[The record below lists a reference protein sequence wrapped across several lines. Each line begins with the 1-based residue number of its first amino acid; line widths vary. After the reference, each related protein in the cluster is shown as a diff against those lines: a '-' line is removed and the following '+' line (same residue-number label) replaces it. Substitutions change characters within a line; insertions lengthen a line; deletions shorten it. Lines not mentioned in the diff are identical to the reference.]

1 MNFMLTGVLPMNSVE
16 PRPHPEE
23 SSQNTCDFGEIRKY
37 ISPFTMVVYE
47 KTDFEA

>member
-1 MNFMLTGVLPMNSVE
+1 MIMKQW
-16 PRPHPEE
+16 HPEE

-37 ISPFTMVVYE
+37 ISPFAMVVYE